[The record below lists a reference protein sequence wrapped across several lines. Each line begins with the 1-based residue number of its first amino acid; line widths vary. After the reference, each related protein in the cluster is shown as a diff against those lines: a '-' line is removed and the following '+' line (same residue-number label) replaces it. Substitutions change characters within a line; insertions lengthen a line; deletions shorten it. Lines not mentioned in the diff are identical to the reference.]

1 MFIADTFMLDAIA
14 FLIVSGLIVLAVWI
28 IRILAG
34 WLRKDVI
41 DRHRYHLTNPDA
53 AGGVFR
59 LDRKTGAVDYI
70 PERSFCV
77 SVEEQ
82 KLFEKEREKEIPEL

>member
-1 MFIADTFMLDAIA
+1 MFIADTFILDALA
-14 FLIVSGLIVLAVWI
+14 LLIIGGLIVLFIWI
-28 IRILAG
+28 SSVLIR

-41 DRHRYHLTNPDA
+41 DRHRYQLTNPDSS
-53 AGGVFR
+53 GGVFR

-70 PERSFCV
+70 PEQSFCV

-82 KLFEKEREKEIPEL
+82 KLFEREKEIPEL